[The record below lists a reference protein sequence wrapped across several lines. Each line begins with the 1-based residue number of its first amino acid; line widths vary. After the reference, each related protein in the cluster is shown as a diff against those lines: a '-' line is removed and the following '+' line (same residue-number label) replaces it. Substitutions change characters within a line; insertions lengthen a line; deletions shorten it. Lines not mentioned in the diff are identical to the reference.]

1 MTSNQNQRISYN
13 RINLANQKIL
23 KNRAYIPLT
32 FSQSVDISCISGNT
46 LYNNT
51 KEAWVIYQNVKG
63 LNLNPGF
70 IFHDAVRPRIKERK
84 KEEYKKREKG
94 RKGRKVNKKNSERS
108 RIICHGMKEMVWW
121 RKLPVGEVRWNT
133 LTVWFMTNVPSYRF
147 ANSGNRGEERRET
160 EDKRK
165 RVSVM
170 NRWTFSRLV
179 LNQCLLLI
187 SSIHVNIVDWTDR
200 FSFEKKIDYVRSVM
214 FREFFLGIF
223 NKWG

>member
-1 MTSNQNQRISYN
+1 MSKPWTWIQ
-13 RINLANQKIL
+13 
-23 KNRAYIPLT
+23 
-32 FSQSVDISCISGNT
+32 
-46 LYNNT
+46 
-51 KEAWVIYQNVKG
+51 
-63 LNLNPGF
+63 GF
-70 IFHDAVRPRIKERK
+70 IFHDAVRPWIKERK
-84 KEEYKKREKG
+84 KGEYKKKRREEKEEKWIKRAVKG
-94 RKGRKVNKKNSERS
+94 RGSFATGWRRW
-108 RIICHGMKEMVWW
+108 C

-133 LTVWFMTNVPSYRF
+133 LAVWFMTDVPSYRF

-200 FSFEKKIDYVRSVM
+200 FSFEKEIGYVRSIM
-214 FREFFLGIF
+214 FREFFLGIC

>member
-1 MTSNQNQRISYN
+1 MS
-13 RINLANQKIL
+13 K
-23 KNRAYIPLT
+23 
-32 FSQSVDISCISGNT
+32 
-46 LYNNT
+46 
-51 KEAWVIYQNVKG
+51 AWTWIQ
-63 LNLNPGF
+63 GF
-70 IFHDAVRPRIKERK
+70 IFHDAVRPWIKERK
-84 KEEYKKREKG
+84 KGEYKKGRREEKEEKWIKRAVKG
-94 RKGRKVNKKNSERS
+94 RGSFATGWRR
-108 RIICHGMKEMVWW
+108 WW

-133 LTVWFMTNVPSYRF
+133 LAVWFMTDVPSYRF

-200 FSFEKKIDYVRSVM
+200 FSFEKEIGYVRSVM

-223 NKWG
+223 NKWFNG